1 MTIPRSKLLTRHVN
15 KKKIITS
22 NKNILHDIL
31 TEHQAKKIQE
41 SAFVKIIKHDGSVI
55 EAPNDSVYSNLK
67 ASIHYVSYKKNK
79 QASQTEE
86 TIDEEDDPD
95 YMPGE
100 PDLGEVEDSQ
110 TKGDQSIH
118 ELIRIEREYYELK
131 MKENEEENKKDIEAL
146 NELARDME
154 KYGKKN
160 NEESNDTPQT
170 TSSNDTP
177 QTTSSND
184 TPQTTS
190 PNDTPQTTSSNDTPQ
205 TTSSNDTPQTTSSND
220 TPQTTS
226 PMELDPN
233 IPPEIMDKID
243 KLANQLES
251 QSKELTERDKK
262 RRDAKKE
269 KKDLPKKHTPDKLP
283 EMPKNKAQDKTQD
296 KTQENTQE
304 KPQETGNKVTRR
316 LIDAVRKKFPM
327 TELKVENSKDLIR
340 FVEFVVGST
349 TMVIIAEKIMR
360 VNVGD
365 PSEVHLLITGLIE
378 SKRTVINKINPKYSS
393 GQIMSDYDRFMERM
407 KEKEER
413 KKLECVDP
421 GCKSCDEKTCDDES
435 VSSNEVSINEINT
448 NEVSINEIIG

>member
-160 NEESNDTPQT
+160 NEE
-170 TSSNDTP
+170 
-177 QTTSSND
+177 
-184 TPQTTS
+184 
-190 PNDTPQTTSSNDTPQ
+190 SNDTPQ